1 MENEAIIV
9 VSGLPRSG
17 TSMMM
22 KMLVSGGIEA
32 LTDNLR
38 TADED
43 NPKGYFEFEK
53 VKELEREVDWLAD
66 ARGRVVKIISKL
78 LKHLPADHNY
88 RVVFMRRKMDEILA
102 SQRQM
107 LIRRGTPADTVSDRK
122 MAEIFERHLRDV
134 EAWLDKQPN
143 IDVLY
148 INYNETLADPAP
160 AIERINR
167 FLGDRLD
174 TAAMAEVVDSAL
186 YRNKSGE
193 SSESAESG

>member
-1 MENEAIIV
+1 
-9 VSGLPRSG
+9 
-17 TSMMM
+17 
-22 KMLVSGGIEA
+22 
-32 LTDNLR
+32 
-38 TADED
+38 
-43 NPKGYFEFEK
+43 
-53 VKELEREVDWLAD
+53 
-66 ARGRVVKIISKL
+66 
-78 LKHLPADHNY
+78 
-88 RVVFMRRKMDEILA
+88 
-102 SQRQM
+102 
-107 LIRRGTPADTVSDRK
+107 
-122 MAEIFERHLRDV
+122 V